1 MLFHHFLLKRE
12 HKVIKAFSRES
23 IKTYHGSR
31 RPLSMQNKQPR
42 IGIFV
47 CECGG
52 NIGDVVDV
60 KAVIDTVKNWP
71 DVAVAKFHKYLCSK
85 PAQEIIADSIRKDNL
100 DRVVV
105 ASCTPRMHLATF
117 QSVLERAGLNPFM
130 LEFVNIREQDSW
142 ILGPHPSAE
151 ATKKAISLIHGG
163 YERSRELEPLQTVSE
178 KGSREILIVGGG
190 IAGIT
195 AALELGYLGYKV
207 HLVERKPSI
216 GGNMAKLTKVFPTL
230 DCAQCILTPRMAEVG
245 RNPNVALY
253 SYAEVQEVSGRPG
266 NYDVRVLMKPRGV
279 DLQKCRNCG
288 VCAKVCPVIVSDE
301 FNEGLAQ
308 RKAAYQEFPQAVP
321 SAYTIDFQACTKCRK
336 CEQLCPAKAIS
347 IDDKGMTVDLH
358 VGGIIMATGYQLHD
372 AKRLETY
379 GYGTYKDVITM
390 MQLERLVSATGPT
403 GGYVKRADGKDV
415 KRMAMLLCA
424 GSRDK
429 NYIPY
434 CSRICCMYAL
444 KQAFVLK
451 KMLGIDVTVYYTDI
465 RATGKGYEDLYWRDQ
480 EAGVSFIRGKVAEV
494 YRNASTDKLVV
505 VAEDSLSGELTND
518 EFDLVGLAT
527 PMVPPSGLKE
537 LADKM
542 KVATGEDGFIT
553 EKHPKLDPVDS
564 LVTGIYACGCALSP
578 KDVRDTVSDGL
589 GAAAKAA
596 LFLKSDY
603 VTTSPEKAFVLTD
616 LCNGCQACVPICPA
630 NAIGMQNGK
639 AVINPFMCTGCGAC
653 IPVCPQEAI
662 DFKNAT
668 AKQVLAQ
675 MRGVL
680 TDKDSGEVRILAFVD
695 KNVGYTGMDFLG
707 LDRAKYPENIR
718 IVPVPTTAILGKKLV
733 LSAFAY
739 GADGVL
745 VIEGSEEID
754 EHFTKKRMIDI
765 GRELA
770 QYGIENMRV
779 RYSYVPLPVYKKAAE
794 LFSMFT
800 DRIKKFGPLAEE
812 KRNSIRQKLQ
822 I

>member
-1 MLFHHFLLKRE
+1 MEK
-12 HKVIKAFSRES
+12 
-23 IKTYHGSR
+23 KT
-31 RPLSMQNKQPR
+31 PR

-60 KAVIDTVKNWP
+60 KAVVEAVKNWEG
-71 DVAVAKFHKYLCSK
+71 VAVAKYHRYLCSK
-85 PAQEIIADSIRKDNL
+85 PAQEMILEAIQKQNL

-105 ASCTPRMHLATF
+105 ASCTPRMHLPTF
-117 QSVLERAGLNPFM
+117 QSVLERAGLNPYM

-142 ILGPHPSAE
+142 VHGTHEISQE
-151 ATKKAISLIHGG
+151 ATKKAISLIRGG
-163 YERSRELEPLQTVSE
+163 YERSFELEPLQTISE

-245 RNPNVALY
+245 RNTNVNMLT
-253 SYAEVQEVSGRPG
+253 YAEVQEVSGRPG
-266 NYDVRVLMKPRGV
+266 NYHVKVFMKPRGV
-279 DLQKCRNCG
+279 DVEKCRSCG
-288 VCAKVCPVIVSDE
+288 VCAKVCPVSVPDE
-301 FNEGLAQ
+301 FNEGLSQ
-308 RKAAYQEFPQAVP
+308 RKAAYIEFPQAVP
-321 SAYTIDFQACTKCRK
+321 SAYAIDFNACTKCRK
-336 CEQLCPAKAIS
+336 CEQLCPAKAIN
-347 IDDKGMTVDLH
+347 IDDAGKTVELN
-358 VGGIIMATGYQLHD
+358 VGGIILATGYQLYD
-372 AKRLETY
+372 ARNLEIY
-379 GYGTYKDVITM
+379 GYGKYKDVITM
-390 MQLERLVSATGPT
+390 MDLERFTSATGPT
-403 GGYVKRADGKDV
+403 GGYIKRADGSDV
-415 KRMAMLLCA
+415 QKMAIVLCA

-434 CSRICCMYAL
+434 CSRICCMYSL

-451 KMLGIDVTVYYTDI
+451 KMLGIDVTIYYIDI

-480 EAGVSFIRGKVAEV
+480 EAGVVFIKGKVAEV
-494 YRNASTDKLVV
+494 YKNNANGKLTVL
-505 VAEDSLSGELTND
+505 AEDTLTGETRED
-518 EFDLVGLAT
+518 EYDMVALAT
-527 PMVPPSGLKE
+527 PMVAPAGLKE

-564 LVTGIYACGCALSP
+564 LVTGIFACGCTLSP
-578 KDVRDTVSDGL
+578 KDVRDTVSDAL

-596 LFLKSDY
+596 LFLKSEY
-603 VTTSPEKAFVLTD
+603 VTTSPEKAFVIAD
-616 LCNGCQACVPICPA
+616 LCNGCKACVPICPV
-630 NAIGMQNGK
+630 NAITMQEDK
-639 AVINPFMCTGCGAC
+639 AHIDPFQCVGCGAC

-662 DFKNAT
+662 DFRNAT
-668 AKQVLAQ
+668 SRQIIATL
-675 MRGVL
+675 RGVL
-680 TDKDSGEVRILAFVD
+680 AEKQPSEIRVVAFVD

-707 LDRAKYPENIR
+707 LDRANYPESIR
-718 IVPVPTTAILGKKLV
+718 IVAVPSTAILGLKHL
-733 LSAFAY
+733 LYAFAY
-739 GADGVL
+739 GADGIL
-745 VIEGSEEID
+745 VIEGSQEID
-754 EHFTKKRMIDI
+754 EKFTKKRMIDM

-770 QYGIENMRV
+770 KYGVESMRV

-800 DRIKKFGPLAEE
+800 ERIKKFEPVQEE
-812 KRNSIRQKLQ
+812 KRKAIREKLQ
-822 I
+822 V

>member
-1 MLFHHFLLKRE
+1 MEK
-12 HKVIKAFSRES
+12 KS
-23 IKTYHGSR
+23 
-31 RPLSMQNKQPR
+31 PR

-60 KAVIDTVKNWP
+60 KTVVDTVKNWP
-71 DVAVAKFHKYLCSK
+71 DVATAKYHKYLCSK
-85 PAQEIIADSIRKDNL
+85 PAQEMILDAVKKESL

-105 ASCTPRMHLATF
+105 ASCTPRMHLGTF
-117 QSVLERAGLNPFM
+117 QAVMERSGLNPFM

-142 ILGPHPSAE
+142 VHGPHASAE
-151 ATKKAISLIHGG
+151 ATKKAVSLIKGG

-190 IAGIT
+190 ISGIT

-245 RNPNVALY
+245 RNPNVTLY
-253 SYAEVQEVSGRPG
+253 TYGEVQEVSGRPG
-266 NYDVRVLMKPRGV
+266 NYDVKVFMKPRGV

-288 VCAKVCPVIVSDE
+288 VCTKVCPVSVPDE
-301 FNEGLAQ
+301 FNEGLSQ
-308 RKAAYQEFPQAVP
+308 RKAAYMEFPQAVP
-321 SAYTIDFQACTKCRK
+321 SAYVIDFKSCTKCGK
-336 CEQLCPAKAIS
+336 CEKLCPAKAITLADQGS
-347 IDDKGMTVDLH
+347 IIDLH
-358 VGGIIMATGYQLHD
+358 VGSIIMATGYELYD
-372 AKRLETY
+372 AKKLETF
-379 GYGTYKDVITM
+379 GYSTYKDVITM
-390 MQLERLVSATGPT
+390 MDLERFVSATGPT
-403 GGYVKRADGKDV
+403 SGYVKRADGTDV
-415 KRMAMLLCA
+415 KKMAIVLCA

-451 KMLGIDVTVYYTDI
+451 KMLGIDVAIYYTDI

-480 EAGVSFIRGKVAEV
+480 EAGVTFIRGKVAEV
-494 YRNASTDKLVV
+494 YKDNKTGKLVA
-505 VAEDSLSGELTND
+505 VAEDTISNELTED
-518 EFDLVGLAT
+518 QYDMIALAT
-527 PMVPPSGLKE
+527 PMVPPEGLKE
-537 LADKM
+537 LAEKM
-542 KVATGEDGFIT
+542 KVSIGEDGFIT

-564 LVTGIYACGCALSP
+564 LTTGIFACGCALSP

-589 GAAAKAA
+589 AASAKAA

-603 VTTSPEKAFVLTD
+603 VTTSPEKAYVIAD
-616 LCNGCQACVPICPA
+616 LCNGCSVCVPICPTK
-630 NAIGMQNGK
+630 AITMQNGK
-639 AVINPFMCTGCGAC
+639 AKIDPFQCTGCGAC

-668 AKQVLAQ
+668 TKQVIASL
-675 MRGVL
+675 RGVL
-680 TDKDSGEVRILAFVD
+680 AEKQPGETRIVAFVD

-707 LDRAKYPENIR
+707 LDRTNYPENVR
-718 IVPVPTTAILGKKLV
+718 IVSVPSTAILGLKHFLH
-733 LSAFAY
+733 AFAY
-739 GADGVL
+739 GADGLL
-745 VIEGSEEID
+745 VIEGTQEID
-754 EHFTKKRMIDI
+754 EKFTKKRMIDL

-770 QYGIENMRV
+770 KYGIENMRV

-800 DRIKKFGPLAEE
+800 DRIKKFGPLPEE
-812 KRNSIRQKLQ
+812 KRNAIKQKLS

>member
-1 MLFHHFLLKRE
+1 LIIE
-12 HKVIKAFSRES
+12 
-23 IKTYHGSR
+23 KTM
-31 RPLSMQNKQPR
+31 PK

-52 NIGDVVDV
+52 NIGEVVDV
-60 KAVIDTVKNWP
+60 KAVVEVAKTWP
-71 DVAVAKFHKYLCSK
+71 NVTVAKFHKYLCSK
-85 PAQEIIADSIRKDNL
+85 PAQEMIVDAVKKEGL

-117 QSVLERAGLNPFM
+117 QNVLERAGLNPFM

-151 ATKKAISLIHGG
+151 ATRKAISLVKGG
-163 YERSRELEPLQTVSE
+163 YERSRQLEPLQTISE

-195 AALELGYLGYKV
+195 AALELGYLGHKV

-245 RNPNVALY
+245 RNPNVNLY
-253 SYAEVQEVSGRPG
+253 TYAEIESVSGRPG
-266 NYDVRVLMKPRGV
+266 NYDVKVHMKPRGV
-279 DLQKCRNCG
+279 DVQKCRSCG
-288 VCAKVCPVIVSDE
+288 VCSKVCPISVQDE
-301 FNEGLAQ
+301 FNEGLSQ
-308 RKAAYQEFPQAVP
+308 RKAAYIEFPQAVP
-321 SAYTIDFQACTKCRK
+321 SAYTIDFANCTKCGK
-336 CEQLCPAKAIS
+336 CEKLCPAKAVS
-347 IDDKGMTVDLH
+347 LADQGSTVDLH
-358 VGGIIMATGYQLHD
+358 VGGIIMATGYQLYD
-372 AKRLETY
+372 PKKLETF

-390 MQLERLVSATGPT
+390 MELERFISATGPT
-403 GGYVKRADGKDV
+403 GGYVKRADGSDV
-415 KRMAMLLCA
+415 KWMAIVLCA

-429 NYIPY
+429 NYVSY

-451 KMLGIDVTVYYTDI
+451 KMLGIDVSIYYTDI

-480 EAGVSFIRGKVAEV
+480 EAGVTFIRGKVSEI
-494 YRNASTDKLVV
+494 YKNNKTGKLVA
-505 VAEDSLSGELTND
+505 VAEDTISAEIMEQ
-518 EFDLVGLAT
+518 EFDMIALAT
-527 PMVPPSGLKE
+527 PMVPPEGLKE

-542 KVATGEDGFIT
+542 KVSIGEDGFVT

-564 LVTGIYACGCALSP
+564 LTAGIFACGCALSP

-589 GAAAKAA
+589 GASAKAA

-603 VTTSPEKAFVLTD
+603 VTTSPEKAFVLPD
-616 LCNGCQACVPICPA
+616 LCNGCEACVTICPTK
-630 NAIGMQNGK
+630 AITMSEGK
-639 AVINPFMCTGCGAC
+639 AKIDPFQCNGCGAC

-662 DFKNAT
+662 DFKNAMT
-668 AKQVLAQ
+668 KQTLSQ

-680 TDKDSGEVRILAFVD
+680 TDKNPGEVRVLAFVD

-707 LDRAKYPENIR
+707 LDRTSYPENIR
-718 IVPVPTTAILGKKLV
+718 IVAVPTTAILGKKLL
-733 LSAFAY
+733 LSAFGF
-739 GADGVL
+739 GADGVM
-745 VIEGSEEID
+745 VIEGTQEID
-754 EHFTKKRMIDI
+754 EKFTKKRMIDL

-770 QYGIENMRV
+770 PFGVENMRV

-794 LFSMFT
+794 LFTMFT
-800 DRIKKFGPLAEE
+800 ERIKKFGPLPDE
-812 KRNSIRQKLQ
+812 KRAAIREKLQ

>member
-1 MLFHHFLLKRE
+1 MEK
-12 HKVIKAFSRES
+12 KS
-23 IKTYHGSR
+23 
-31 RPLSMQNKQPR
+31 PR

-60 KAVIDTVKNWP
+60 KAVVDTVKNWP
-71 DVAVAKFHKYLCSK
+71 DVATAKYHKYLCSK
-85 PAQEIIADSIRKDNL
+85 PAQEMILDAVKKENL

-105 ASCTPRMHLATF
+105 ASCTPRMHLGTF
-117 QSVLERAGLNPFM
+117 QAVMERSGLNPFM
-130 LEFVNIREQDSW
+130 LEFVNVREQDAW
-142 ILGPHPSAE
+142 VHGPHSSLE
-151 ATKKAISLIHGG
+151 ATKKAVSLIKGG
-163 YERSRELEPLQTVSE
+163 YERSRELEPLQTISE

-245 RNPNVALY
+245 RNPNVTLY
-253 SYAEVQEVSGRPG
+253 TYGEVQEVSGRPG
-266 NYDVRVLMKPRGV
+266 NYDVKVFMKPRGV
-279 DLQKCRNCG
+279 DVQKCRNCG
-288 VCAKVCPVIVSDE
+288 VCAKVCPVSVSDE
-301 FNEGLAQ
+301 FNEGLSQ
-308 RKAAYQEFPQAVP
+308 RKAAYIEFPQAVP
-321 SAYTIDFQACTKCRK
+321 SAYVIDFKSCTKCEK
-336 CEQLCPAKAIS
+336 CEKLCPAKAITLADQGS
-347 IDDKGMTVDLH
+347 TVDLH
-358 VGGIIMATGYQLHD
+358 VGGIIMATGYQLYD
-372 AKRLETY
+372 AKKLETF
-379 GYGTYKDVITM
+379 GYSTYKDVITM
-390 MQLERLVSATGPT
+390 MDLERFVSATGPT
-403 GGYVKRADGKDV
+403 SGYVKRADGTDV
-415 KRMAMLLCA
+415 KKMAIALCA

-451 KMLGIDVTVYYTDI
+451 KMLGIDVAIYYTDI

-480 EAGVSFIRGKVAEV
+480 EAGVTFIRGKIAEV
-494 YRNASTDKLVV
+494 YKDNKTGKLVA
-505 VAEDSLSGELTND
+505 VAEDTISGELTED
-518 EFDLVGLAT
+518 QYDMIALAT
-527 PMVPPSGLKE
+527 PMVSPEGLKE

-542 KVATGEDGFIT
+542 KVSIGEDGFIT

-564 LVTGIYACGCALSP
+564 LTTGIFACGCALSP

-589 GAAAKAA
+589 GASAKAA

-603 VTTSPEKAFVLTD
+603 VTTSPEKAYVIAD
-616 LCNGCQACVPICPA
+616 LCNGCNACVPICPTK
-630 NAIGMQNGK
+630 AITMQDGK
-639 AVINPFMCTGCGAC
+639 AKIDPFQCTGCGAC

-668 AKQVLAQ
+668 TKQVIASI
-675 MRGVL
+675 RGVL
-680 TDKDSGEVRILAFVD
+680 AEKPPGEIRIVAFVD

-707 LDRAKYPENIR
+707 LDRTNYPENVR
-718 IVPVPTTAILGKKLV
+718 IVSVPTTAILGLKHL
-733 LSAFAY
+733 LYAFAY

-745 VIEGSEEID
+745 VIEGIQEID
-754 EHFTKKRMIDI
+754 EKFTKKRMIDL

-770 QYGIENMRV
+770 KYGVENMRV

-812 KRNSIRQKLQ
+812 KRNAMKQKLS